1 MFAQDTKTVIDSVI
15 PCAERFSKRLPPPKS
30 FSEATASIQAALDE
44 LRAAETALDN
54 QLADLRAYIGAGV
67 DARLCA

>member
-1 MFAQDTKTVIDSVI
+1 MSGPDSVNHSVI
-15 PCAERFSKRLPPPKS
+15 PCAERFSRRLPPPRS

-44 LRAAETALDN
+44 LRAAEAALDT
-54 QLADLRAYIGAGV
+54 QLADLRAYIRVGA